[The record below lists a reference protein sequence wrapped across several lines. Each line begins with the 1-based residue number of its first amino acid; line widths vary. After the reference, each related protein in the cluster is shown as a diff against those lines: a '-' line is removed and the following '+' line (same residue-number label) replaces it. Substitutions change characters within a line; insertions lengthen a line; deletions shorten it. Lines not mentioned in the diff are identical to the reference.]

1 MLDLHSCDPDICL
14 KFVLPCISLWTANK
28 FGDFTSIFFFFWK
41 THSIIFFSL
50 AYNSTLQRVKNS

>member
-28 FGDFTSIFFFFWK
+28 FGDFTSIFFFFLED
-41 THSIIFFSL
+41 TQHNFFQFSL
-50 AYNSTLQRVKNS
+50 